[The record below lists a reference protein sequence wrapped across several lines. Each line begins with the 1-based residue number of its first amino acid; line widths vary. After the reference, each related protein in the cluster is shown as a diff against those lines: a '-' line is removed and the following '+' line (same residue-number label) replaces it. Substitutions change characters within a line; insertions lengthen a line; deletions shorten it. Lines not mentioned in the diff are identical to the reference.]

1 MQGVVTLGKLN
12 TYLTSVSKRNKV
24 IYEEEC
30 TYTSMRA
37 KRNPGKIVTSDL
49 KFILG
54 IKFIPSKIYSNVQF
68 FTTVAVQGR

>member
-49 KFILG
+49 KFI
-54 IKFIPSKIYSNVQF
+54 PSKIYSNVQF